1 MLALLVDLVVAVL
14 LVRFTVP
21 GTKRMLLG
29 LLGGWLAAI
38 VEAIGIGLAFGWMPI
53 DIIWRLTIGLLIHPL
68 LIAGMIWLL
77 QKFIGR
83 GRKAGPPA

>member
-53 DIIWRLTIGLLIHPL
+53 DIIWRLMIGLLIHPL
-68 LIAGMIWLL
+68 LIAGMVWLL
-77 QKFIGR
+77 QKFMGR

>member
-1 MLALLVDLVVAVL
+1 MLALLVDLVVAAL
-14 LVRFTVP
+14 LARFTVP

-38 VEAIGIGLAFGWMPI
+38 VEAVGIGLAFGWMPL

-77 QKFIGR
+77 QKIISR
-83 GRKAGPPA
+83 GKKSAPPG